1 MGTKRQ
7 WLFGAVCL
15 LTVLSRSVV
24 QCFEHLTPV
33 NDLLLPEFGYE
44 SDIERDLLPLDERSY
59 FFHNVRSQK
68 PEEHT
73 FQSDYNLA
81 NLKPISPTP
90 GFTLDPFHISPED
103 IFPARP
109 KRLALLRRK
118 PSKQRKR
125 EQQKELLEHEDDDEK
140 LDEEDEEGKEA
151 NSDETAEVEST
162 DVDDYAERY
171 EQFIAKHF
179 EDLESKRKK
188 SAPQR
193 KAPKSGKKA
202 KDEDEDEEDEDGD
215 YKFDRFDYSSS
226 EDYERIKAESEE
238 QSRQLAKDPKNCRT
252 YEKDGMVC
260 SVCHDPASDSAS
272 ESCAYATEP
281 HHRKY
286 AYVKERNYDS
296 KKDDPNR
303 EKAAEEEKDDEDD
316 DELEHMGSE
325 ARPERQTDD
334 AEHGEKIRTPLSTMT
349 PRRLPVHPLR
359 KPTLRSKPHQSA
371 TNGGGYR
378 YQPTDLRSN
387 RASMKLKDVAAA
399 DVEDVPGKPED
410 DSIYVMNYDNDPEE
424 VAKVLAEFKA
434 RDWSNCRK
442 GKRMDDGELTCYQ
455 CTDAAGV
462 NHEECM
468 YVSESR
474 QIASEPVRPPPSM
487 IGKLL
492 KQQQA
497 HKRKKVVALSRK
509 ELAALEPSASV
520 ASVPAKEKQ
529 TVKRTVSFRSYV
541 TGSGRGEPA
550 SSSSGYLAHSG
561 SDGDERVIH
570 YEHHISHEVP

>member
-1 MGTKRQ
+1 MASTTSVRSFSGQEWFATV
-7 WLFGAVCL
+7 FL
-15 LTVLSRSVV
+15 LIVLSSSGV
-24 QCFEHLTPV
+24 QCFERFSPI
-33 NDLLLPEFGYE
+33 NELLLSEFEY
-44 SDIERDLLPLDERSY
+44 DTNIDRDLLPLDERSY
-59 FFHNVRSQK
+59 FSYDEPHEPTFH
-68 PEEHT
+68 T
-73 FQSDYNLA
+73 DYNLA

-90 GFTLDPFHISPED
+90 GFTLDPSYISPED
-103 IFPARP
+103 IVPARA
-109 KRLALLRRK
+109 KRANLRERRK
-118 PSKQRKR
+118 PSTHRKR
-125 EQQKELLEHEDDDEK
+125 EQEKELLTDEHEEDLDEDDADEK
-140 LDEEDEEGKEA
+140 ASESEER
-151 NSDETAEVEST
+151 T
-162 DVDDYAERY
+162 DVDDYAARY

-193 KAPKSGKKA
+193 KAPKPTDK
-202 KDEDEDEEDEDGD
+202 EDDDDGEEEEEQDGD
-215 YKFDRFDYSSS
+215 YRFDRGDYSSS

-238 QSRQLAKDPKNCRT
+238 QSRRLAKDPRNCRT

-296 KKDDPNR
+296 KKDADPNR
-303 EKAAEEEKDDEDD
+303 AKAEVDEEEEEDGDE
-316 DELEHMGSE
+316 EPEHSGAE
-325 ARPERQTDD
+325 TRPERQTDGAGD
-334 AEHGEKIRTPLSTMT
+334 GIVGSAVPTTPSR
-349 PRRLPVHPLR
+349 RRLPAHPLR
-359 KPTLRSKPHQSA
+359 KPTLRSKPHHSA

-387 RASMKLKDVAAA
+387 RASMKLKLAEGSGPAA
-399 DVEDVPGKPED
+399 DDAN
-410 DSIYVMNYDNDPEE
+410 IYVMNYDNEPEE

-434 RDWSNCRK
+434 RDWSNCRT
-442 GKRMDDGELTCYQ
+442 GKRMEDGELTCYQ

-474 QIASEPVRPPPSM
+474 PIASEPVRPPPSM
-487 IGKLL
+487 TGKLQL
-492 KQQQA
+492 QRQA

-509 ELAALEPSASV
+509 ELAALEPSATSAAGGGPV
-520 ASVPAKEKQ
+520 KEKQ
-529 TVKRTVSFRSYV
+529 TVKRTVSFRSFI
-541 TGSGRGEPA
+541 TGSGRGAPG
-550 SSSSGYLAHSG
+550 SSSSAYVAHAG

>member
-1 MGTKRQ
+1 MAFPASAQFSLGLGRKWVATA
-7 WLFGAVCL
+7 WLLIVAC
-15 LTVLSRSVV
+15 SSV
-24 QCFEHLTPV
+24 QCFEQFAPV
-33 NDLLLPEFGYE
+33 NDLLLSEFGYD
-44 SDIERDLLPLDERSY
+44 SDIDRDLLPLDERSY
-59 FFHNVRSQK
+59 FSYGEHEEPTFH
-68 PEEHT
+68 T
-73 FQSDYNLA
+73 DYNLA

-90 GFTLDPFHISPED
+90 GFTLDPSYISPED
-103 IFPARP
+103 IVLARA
-109 KRLALLRRK
+109 KRANQLRTKQSMHRKRK
-118 PSKQRKR
+118 P
-125 EQQKELLEHEDDDEK
+125 EKELLADVHEEDLDEDD
-140 LDEEDEEGKEA
+140 EEEEEGKATSGEA
-151 NSDETAEVEST
+151 ADVEST

-179 EDLESKRKK
+179 EDLESKRQK

-193 KAPKSGKKA
+193 KAPKPADQDKEN
-202 KDEDEDEEDEDGD
+202 DEKEEEDGD

-238 QSRQLAKDPKNCRT
+238 QSRRLAKNPKNCHT
-252 YEKDGMVC
+252 YEKDGMIC

-303 EKAAEEEKDDEDD
+303 GKVVNEEDGDDEP
-316 DELEHMGSE
+316 EHTRAE
-325 ARPERQTDD
+325 TRTERQTEGAGDVV
-334 AEHGEKIRTPLSTMT
+334 RTT
-349 PRRLPVHPLR
+349 PTTASRRHPAHPLR

-387 RASMKLKDVAAA
+387 RASMKLKIAA
-399 DVEDVPGKPED
+399 DREADVPAKAED
-410 DSIYVMNYDNDPEE
+410 ANIYVMNYESEPDE

-474 QIASEPVRPPPSM
+474 HVPSEPVRPPPSM
-487 IGKLL
+487 ASQLL

-520 ASVPAKEKQ
+520 SGGPVKEKQ
-529 TVKRTVSFRSYV
+529 TVKRTVSFRSFI
-541 TGSGRGEPA
+541 TGSARGEPA
-550 SSSSGYLAHSG
+550 SSSSSYVAPAGF
-561 SDGDERVIH
+561 DGDERVIR